1 MFFAL
6 CNRNLQH
13 ASSHE
18 KDVEINMQAESTCKI
33 IIDLFHDHAK
43 CGQFNIMQ
51 EIWFIEFFP
60 SSNQILC
67 SISHLYLRSRD
78 DVNKRLELTL
88 PM

>member
-18 KDVEINMQAESTCKI
+18 KDVEINMKSTCKI

-43 CGQFNIMQ
+43 CGQFNIMH
-51 EIWFIEFFP
+51 EI
-60 SSNQILC
+60 
-67 SISHLYLRSRD
+67 
-78 DVNKRLELTL
+78 
-88 PM
+88 